1 MPQDGPPAERYY
13 KPGEQGREGIKGA
26 KYVTVQLPEEIA
38 ANGNGMT
45 TSSKDGKETRNRQKV
60 PVSNV
65 PLPAH
70 IPEAPAEKQRMP
82 LEYRDLI
89 R

>member
-1 MPQDGPPAERYY
+1 
-13 KPGEQGREGIKGA
+13 
-26 KYVTVQLPEEIA
+26 V
-38 ANGNGMT
+38 T
-45 TSSKDGKETRNRQKV
+45 TSSKDGKETRNRQRL

-70 IPEAPAEKQRMP
+70 IPEAPAEKQHIP